1 MKNLLFAFSF
11 IFVCTHLFA
20 QTSNQLTQ
28 TDAGLKYAETITQS
42 ALKNQL
48 TIIASREMEGRETGT
63 AGQRKAAKYIK
74 GQFMQIGLKPPP
86 SLNSYLQV
94 YPLKKDTLIPKSLK
108 IGKTK
113 YEFGK
118 DYVVTPGSDNGQE
131 FKSKEIVFAG
141 YGITDTNYD
150 DYINKDVKGKVV
162 LVVTGEP
169 KEGDQYIISGAKR
182 ASRWSFDL
190 SKKASIAKQH
200 GAVALLVVNP
210 LADAL
215 SASLTNNSRSS
226 NLSLVR
232 ADDTTN
238 GKVPVV
244 IITKSVAQKIL
255 NEQQLSSVLS
265 TAKSLMPLNDVVIT
279 EKIKTKLEY
288 KKINI
293 PSESSNVIGY
303 IEGSDKKDEYVFLT
317 AHYDHLGKRGDAIY
331 YGADDDGSGTVSVI
345 EMAQAFAKAK
355 EEGNGPRRSVVF
367 MTVSGEEKGLWGS
380 EYYSDHPVFPLE
392 NTTVDLNTDM
402 VGRIDTER
410 KTGDSLNYVYVIGH
424 NKLSTDLPTISEG
437 VNNKFTHLTLD
448 YKYDDPED
456 KNRIYFRSDHYNFA
470 RKGVPILFFYDGML
484 LADYHKPTDT
494 VDKINFDLME
504 KRVRFI
510 FLTAWDMANRDDM
523 VKRDLP
529 LPTATR

>member
-1 MKNLLFAFSF
+1 MKNLLFALPF
-11 IFVCTHLFA
+11 IFAFTHLFA
-20 QTSNQLTQ
+20 QTNSQLTQ
-28 TDAGLKYAETITQS
+28 TDARLKYAETITQS

-63 AGQRKAAKYIK
+63 EGQRKAAEYIK
-74 GQFMQIGLKPPP
+74 GQFMQMGLKPPP

-94 YPLKKDTLIPKSLK
+94 YPLKKDTLIPKTLK
-108 IGKTK
+108 IGKNK
-113 YEFGK
+113 YQFGK
-118 DYVVTPGSDNGQE
+118 DYVVTPGSDYSQE
-131 FKSKEIVFAG
+131 FKSKAIVFAG
-141 YGITDTNYD
+141 YGITDKSYD
-150 DYINKDVKGKVV
+150 DYLNKDVKGKVV
-162 LVVTGEP
+162 HVVTGEP
-169 KEGDQYIISGAKR
+169 KTGDHYTITGANR

-190 SKKASIAKQH
+190 SKKAAVAKQH
-200 GAVALLVVNP
+200 GAIALLVVNP
-210 LADAL
+210 VIDTL
-215 SASLTNNSRSS
+215 SASITNNSRKS

-232 ADDTTN
+232 TDDSTN

-244 IITKSVAQKIL
+244 LITKSVAQKIL
-255 NEQQLSSVLS
+255 NEQQLSSILS
-265 TAKSLMPLNDVVIT
+265 TAKLLMPLNDIAIKQ
-279 EKIKTKLEY
+279 KIKTKLEY

-293 PSESSNVIGY
+293 PAESSNVIGY

-345 EMAQAFAKAK
+345 EMARAFAKAK

-392 NTTVDLNTDM
+392 NTSVDLNTDM

-410 KTGDSLNYVYVIGH
+410 KTADSLNYVYVIGH
-424 NKLSTDLPTISEG
+424 DKLSNDLPVISEA

-448 YKYDDPED
+448 YKYDDPGD

-510 FLTAWDMANRDDM
+510 FLTAWVMANRDDM
-523 VKRDLP
+523 VKRDKALP
-529 LPTATR
+529 EATR

>member
-1 MKNLLFAFSF
+1 MKNLFFALAF
-11 IFVCTHLFA
+11 IFVFPHLFA
-20 QTSNQLTQ
+20 QTNSRLTQ

-63 AGQRKAAKYIK
+63 EGQRKAAEYIK
-74 GQFMQIGLKPPP
+74 GQFMQIGLKSPP
-86 SLNSYLQV
+86 SLGGYLQV
-94 YPLKKDTLIPKSLK
+94 YPLKKDTLIPKTLK
-108 IGKTK
+108 IGKNK

-118 DYVVTPGSDNGQE
+118 DYVVTPGSDDSQE
-131 FKSKEIVFAG
+131 FKAKEIVFAG
-141 YGITDTNYD
+141 YGITDKNYD

-162 LVVTGEP
+162 LVMTGEP
-169 KEGDQYIISGAKR
+169 KADDKYIISGAAR

-190 SKKASIAKQH
+190 SKKATAAKQH

-210 LADAL
+210 AVDTL
-215 SASLTNNSRSS
+215 SASLANNSRRS

-232 ADDTTN
+232 ADDSTN

-244 IITKSVAQKIL
+244 LITKSVAQKIL
-255 NEQQLSSVLS
+255 DEQQLASILS
-265 TAKSLMPLNDVVIT
+265 TAKSLMPLNDIT
-279 EKIKTKLEY
+279 IKEKLKTKLKY

-303 IEGSDKKDEYVFLT
+303 IEGTDKKDEYVFLT

-392 NTTVDLNTDM
+392 NTSVDLNTDM
-402 VGRIDTER
+402 IGRVDTER
-410 KTGDSLNYVYVIGH
+410 KTGDTLNYVYVIGH
-424 NKLSTDLPTISEG
+424 DKLSTDLPVISEA

-448 YKYDDPED
+448 YKYDDPGD
-456 KNRIYFRSDHYNFA
+456 KDRIYFRSDHYNFA

-504 KRVRFI
+504 KRAQFI
-510 FLTAWDMANRDDM
+510 FLTAWDMANRNDM
-523 VKRDLP
+523 VRRDLT
-529 LPTATR
+529 LPSATR